1 MEGQKTKDFLEASLL
16 PAVLELTKTVSSM
29 TVAQE
34 RDHQKVELALQNDRK
49 ETQTMEQSIGVLVK
63 TISKLSKPVADLV
76 LAVNQSNQLQQN
88 QNQLLQELQDNITE
102 QNARMSVLNQGL
114 ATQTEDPGIQAMYD
128 QLNRIGK
135 S

>member
-49 ETQTMEQSIGVLVK
+49 ETQTMEQSISVLVK
-63 TISKLSKPVADLV
+63 TISKLSKPIADLV
-76 LAVNQSNQLQQN
+76 LAVNQANQLQQK

-102 QNARMSVLNQGL
+102 QNARISVLNQGL

>member
-76 LAVNQSNQLQQN
+76 LAVNQSNQLQQK

>member
-34 RDHQKVELALQNDRK
+34 RAHQKVELALQNDRK
-49 ETQTMEQSIGVLVK
+49 ETHTMEQSIGVLVK

-76 LAVNQSNQLQQN
+76 LAVNQSNQLQQK

>member
-1 MEGQKTKDFLEASLL
+1 MKGQKTNDFLEASLL

-76 LAVNQSNQLQQN
+76 LAVNQSNQLQQK

>member
-34 RDHQKVELALQNDRK
+34 KDHQKVELALQNDRK

-76 LAVNQSNQLQQN
+76 LAVNQSNQLQQK

>member
-49 ETQTMEQSIGVLVK
+49 ETQTMEQSISVLVK
-63 TISKLSKPVADLV
+63 TISKLSKPIADLV
-76 LAVNQSNQLQQN
+76 LAVNQANQLQQK

>member
-16 PAVLELTKTVSSM
+16 QAVLELTKTVSSM

-76 LAVNQSNQLQQN
+76 LAVNQSNQLQQK

>member
-16 PAVLELTKTVSSM
+16 PAILELTKTVSSM

-76 LAVNQSNQLQQN
+76 LAVNQSNQLQQK

>member
-63 TISKLSKPVADLV
+63 TISKLSKPIADLV
-76 LAVNQSNQLQQN
+76 LAVNQSNQLQQK

>member
-34 RDHQKVELALQNDRK
+34 RAHQKVELALQNDRK

-76 LAVNQSNQLQQN
+76 LAVNQSNQLQQK

-102 QNARMSVLNQGL
+102 QNARISVLNQGL

>member
-1 MEGQKTKDFLEASLL
+1 MEGQKIKDFLEASLL

-76 LAVNQSNQLQQN
+76 LAVNQSNQLQQK

>member
-49 ETQTMEQSIGVLVK
+49 ETQTMEQSISVLVK
-63 TISKLSKPVADLV
+63 TISKLSKPIADLV
-76 LAVNQSNQLQQN
+76 LAVNQSNQLQQK

>member
-34 RDHQKVELALQNDRK
+34 RAHQKVELALQNDRK

-76 LAVNQSNQLQQN
+76 LAVNQSNQLQQK

>member
-1 MEGQKTKDFLEASLL
+1 MEEQKTKDFLEASLL

-76 LAVNQSNQLQQN
+76 LAVNQSNQLQQK

>member
-76 LAVNQSNQLQQN
+76 LTVNQSNQLQQK

>member
-34 RDHQKVELALQNDRK
+34 RAHQKVELALQNDRK

-76 LAVNQSNQLQQN
+76 LAVNQSNQLQQK

-128 QLNRIGK
+128 QLNQIGK

>member
-16 PAVLELTKTVSSM
+16 PAVLELTKIVSSM

-76 LAVNQSNQLQQN
+76 LAVNQSNQLQQK

>member
-1 MEGQKTKDFLEASLL
+1 MEGQKIKDFLEASLL

-63 TISKLSKPVADLV
+63 TISKLSKPIADLV
-76 LAVNQSNQLQQN
+76 LAVNQSNQLQQK

>member
-76 LAVNQSNQLQQN
+76 LAVNQSNQLQQK

-102 QNARMSVLNQGL
+102 QNARISVLNQGL

>member
-1 MEGQKTKDFLEASLL
+1 MEEQKTKAFLEAALL
-16 PAVLELTKTVSSM
+16 PAVLKLTKTVSSM

-76 LAVNQSNQLQQN
+76 LAVNQSNQLQQK

>member
-76 LAVNQSNQLQQN
+76 LAVNQSNQLQQK

-114 ATQTEDPGIQAMYD
+114 AAQTEDPGIQAMYD

>member
-1 MEGQKTKDFLEASLL
+1 MEEEKTKAFLEAALL
-16 PAVLELTKTVSSM
+16 PAVLELTKIVSSM

-63 TISKLSKPVADLV
+63 TISKLSKPIADLV
-76 LAVNQSNQLQQN
+76 LAVNQSNQLQQK

>member
-34 RDHQKVELALQNDRK
+34 REHQKVELALQNDRK

-76 LAVNQSNQLQQN
+76 LAVNQSNQLQQK

>member
-1 MEGQKTKDFLEASLL
+1 MEGQKIKDFLEASLL

-34 RDHQKVELALQNDRK
+34 KDHQKVELALQNDRK

-76 LAVNQSNQLQQN
+76 LAVNQSNQLQQK